1 MKLQTNI
8 PIEKESRNP
17 IDYSSKLLLIG
28 SCFSENIGG
37 KLNYYKFQSVQ
48 NPLGILFHPIAIERL
63 ITNAI
68 NEKLHTEDDVF
79 FHNERWH
86 SFDAHST
93 LSSSSKETLLTS
105 LNQAINTTN
114 KQLHEVTHLLITL
127 GTSWTYRHIESDTT
141 VANCHKVPQ
150 KKFLKEL
157 LTVDEIVMSLEA
169 IIALIKS
176 VNPIAKILFTVS
188 PVRHLKDGFVENQQ
202 SKSHLITAIHQVING
217 RNSCYFPSFEIVM
230 DELRDYRF
238 YAEDLIHPNKT
249 AISYIWER
257 FSTAWITDAAQ
268 DTMQEVEAIQRGLN
282 HRPFNE
288 QSEEHQQFLSALQDK
303 IVKLQQQFPIIS
315 F

>member
-1 MKLQTNI
+1 
-8 PIEKESRNP
+8 
-17 IDYSSKLLLIG
+17 
-28 SCFSENIGG
+28 
-37 KLNYYKFQSVQ
+37 
-48 NPLGILFHPIAIERL
+48 
-63 ITNAI
+63 
-68 NEKLHTEDDVF
+68 
-79 FHNERWH
+79 
-86 SFDAHST
+86 
-93 LSSSSKETLLTS
+93 
-105 LNQAINTTN
+105 
-114 KQLHEVTHLLITL
+114 
-127 GTSWTYRHIESDTT
+127 TT

-169 IIALIKS
+169 MIALVKG
-176 VNPIAKILFTVS
+176 VNPTVKILFTVS

-202 SKSHLITAIHQVING
+202 SKAHLITAIQQVIDG
-217 RNSCYFPSFEIVM
+217 RDALYFPSFEIVM

-249 AISYIWER
+249 AINYIWER